1 MAESKLEQVGYGYV
15 YTDDTIVTLSPSNDH
30 CVNLIIDVVDL
41 EDSVSFRID
50 LIWDDVT
57 IKSKKYQK
65 ISVSNAITILTN
77 VLENIKEI
85 DMKTHHNITVS
96 DAIRILTSMLKHVEE
111 IYTKAQKDLKLFEV
125 TLYPVNV
132 GLEEA
137 IKYIEELLI
146 CCDFEPQRKGVW
158 RIDRVGSMLKVHVD
172 KGKRIIEIFI
182 CGDRIDWELIYR
194 REINIKNNKELCE
207 EIKSIIDKFK
217 QLYLPPEVAV
227 ETFFKEL

>member
-1 MAESKLEQVGYGYV
+1 MKENKLLYEVTKELEKVGYDCYYDSSTEVRLYQKEYHLLNIRGFLEV
-15 YTDDTIVTLSPSNDH
+15 TEVSLSLTIVIKYN
-30 CVNLIIDVVDL
+30 ID
-41 EDSVSFRID
+41 
-50 LIWDDVT
+50 
-57 IKSKKYQK
+57 
-65 ISVSNAITILTN
+65 
-77 VLENIKEI
+77 EI
-85 DMKTHHNITVS
+85 YTKTHHNITVS

-194 REINIKNNKELCE
+194 REINIKNNKEMCE

-217 QLYLPPEVAV
+217 QLYLPPEVVV